1 MHSQAVSMRIMLE
14 AGIHFG
20 HLTKFKHPD
29 MVEYIFGVNNKINI
43 INLEKTLP
51 LFNEAMCFIKHIANR
66 GGKILFVG
74 TKRQARLVIVEC
86 ALKCDMPYVNH
97 RWLGGM
103 LTNYKTIRQSIR
115 KLNELNKMQEDG
127 TLAHLTKKEGLNII
141 KKLTTLKHSL
151 GGIKDMGGLPDAIFV
166 VDVGYENIAVSE
178 ANRLKIPVVGV
189 VDTNSS
195 PEGVDYL
202 IPGNDDAIKAIQL
215 YAETVTDI
223 IITAKKTRKTATVK
237 KHKEK
242 FDDAG
247 STVKDNERIVQLSE
261 SSIIKDVE

>member
-103 LTNYKTIRQSIR
+103 LTNYETSRQSIR
-115 KLNELNKMQEDG
+115 
-127 TLAHLTKKEGLNII
+127 
-141 KKLTTLKHSL
+141 
-151 GGIKDMGGLPDAIFV
+151 
-166 VDVGYENIAVSE
+166 
-178 ANRLKIPVVGV
+178 
-189 VDTNSS
+189 
-195 PEGVDYL
+195 
-202 IPGNDDAIKAIQL
+202 
-215 YAETVTDI
+215 
-223 IITAKKTRKTATVK
+223 
-237 KHKEK
+237 
-242 FDDAG
+242 
-247 STVKDNERIVQLSE
+247 
-261 SSIIKDVE
+261 